1 MTNLHTRVLR
11 GVSAEGESNKT
22 AGQQKTQK
30 AEAEIVRTAHKAEID
45 GESMEEFLKGI
56 VAYGLDVALT
66 RIRSRRSLLHLE
78 SATAKKFARP
88 AARGFV
94 KG

>member
-1 MTNLHTRVLR
+1 MLKGKATRR
-11 GVSAEGESNKT
+11 QVSRRP
-22 AGQQKTQK
+22 QK